1 MNKASKFKDS
11 VMHEHIPEPSEKG
24 WEMRF
29 ANMEFSSL
37 SYQRGLPTTRKDD
50 M

>member
-37 SYQRGLPTTRKDD
+37 SYQRGLPTTRKDV